1 MLSLFAVPKAFTGDA
16 TLVQN
21 NAIASWTRLGNDC
34 EIILLGD
41 DPGTAEAA
49 LRYGVGHDPR
59 IARNEFGTPLL
70 SDVVSRM
77 HQRAKFPLLAL
88 VNADIILLSDF
99 LPAVQAARNAFRD
112 FLLVASRYNCRLG
125 TPLLFESGWDI
136 ELRNQVRTE
145 NRMYPAGGSDIFV
158 FPRELF
164 SYAPPFSI
172 GRGYWDNWL
181 MREARSKQVVP
192 LIDATAALTAVHQ
205 DHDYGHVSGIP
216 AGGGDAPV
224 YRSDEGLRN
233 LALAGGHLGL
243 YTVFDATH
251 VMTADGQLIS
261 THRPS
266 LVHRRLKAS
275 VRRLVRRLR
284 DRDPQPPSDGK

>member
-16 TLVQN
+16 ALIQN
-21 NAIASWTRLGNDC
+21 NAIASWTRLGDDC

-49 LRYGVGHDPR
+49 VRYGVGHEAK

-77 HQRAKFPLLAL
+77 HQRAKFPLVAL

-99 LPAVQAARNAFRD
+99 LPAVRTASRMYRD
-112 FLLVASRYNCRLG
+112 FLLVASRYNCRLE
-125 TPLLFESGWDI
+125 TPLRFESGWDMA
-136 ELRNQVRTE
+136 LRTQARTE

-158 FPRELF
+158 FPRGLITH
-164 SYAPPFSI
+164 APAFSI

-181 MREARSKQVVP
+181 MRAARNEHVP

-205 DHDYGHVSGIP
+205 DHDYGHVSGIL

-224 YRSDEGLRN
+224 YQSDEGRRN

-251 VMTADGQLIS
+251 ILTVDGQLIS
-261 THRPS
+261 TGGLRR
-266 LVHRRLKAS
+266 VHRRFKAS
-275 VRRLVRRLR
+275 IRRIVQGLR
-284 DRDPQPPSDGK
+284 NRGPQLPPDGK